1 MENMELYKKAVNA
14 AASFFER
21 KYDAE
26 IIEKDPCA
34 NAPIICRINDEGRGT
49 LVFVNVSVR
58 SASEGF
64 EKTIDRGEMEAAAV
78 VYFINNPQNE
88 VFVRFDDVCMVVTDE
103 NHALMRHEVNALK

>member
-1 MENMELYKKAVNA
+1 MENMELYNKAVDA
-14 AASFFER
+14 AARFFER

-34 NAPIICRINDEGRGT
+34 NAPIICRINEDDQEK

-58 SASEGF
+58 SSSEGF
-64 EKTIDRGEMEAAAV
+64 KKTIDRGEMEAAAIM
-78 VYFINNPQNE
+78 YLMNNPQDE
-88 VFVRFDDVCMVVTDE
+88 ISVRFDDVSMIVTDE